1 MRWRTW
7 RLSGGAGADAPR
19 VFHRL
24 AGLGRCDGVRR
35 QVASI
40 ATARGARGGEAFT
53 LVELLVVVAII
64 ALLVTILMPS
74 LGRALALARR
84 SVCLSHLRG
93 AGNGM
98 SLYAADFE
106 SWLPGPNTSGHELT
120 VNYGNYDGQDVTA
133 PTEPVQ
139 NMDWI
144 SPSMADA
151 LGLPAKRV
159 DRLVAIL
166 NTALRCPAN
175 KEMYAREYTGGGAG
189 SVDVEPGKIRYSS
202 YSAALGFHVYR
213 EGHVG
218 DRRDIQDTPVKTRVQ
233 VPDDYRP
240 SLEEV
245 GTAAD
250 KVFAMDGA
258 RYVNSPTTVTFN
270 AFIRQIRGGNF
281 MLYGPATPLTGDP
294 FRLNN
299 DRTLRPE
306 NLRFAYRHNGN
317 INVVFFDGHCKT
329 LGPVESLSTSLYFP
343 KGSVVINAS
352 LTQDPNDTNGPLE

>member
-1 MRWRTW
+1 MGTESRRGEG
-7 RLSGGAGADAPR
+7 RDGAGRSSGRGRAGTMSRRTAP
-19 VFHRL
+19 VVVAW
-24 AGLGRCDGVRR
+24 AG
-35 QVASI
+35 
-40 ATARGARGGEAFT
+40 GGGHGFT

-98 SLYAADFE
+98 LLYAADFE

-120 VNYGNYDGQDVTA
+120 VNYNNYGGEDLTA

-139 NMDWI
+139 NMDWV

-189 SVDVEPGKIRYSS
+189 SVDVEAGKIRYSS
-202 YSAALGFHVYR
+202 YSAALAFHVYR
-213 EGHVG
+213 EGRVN
-218 DRRDIQDTPVKTRVQ
+218 DRRDIQDTPVKARVQ
-233 VPDDYRP
+233 VPREYRP

-270 AFIRQIRGGNF
+270 AFMRQIRGGNF
-281 MLYGPATPLTGDP
+281 MLYGPATPLSGDP

-306 NLRFAYRHNGN
+306 NVRFAYRHNEK

-329 LGPVESLSTSLYFP
+329 LGPVESLRTSLYFP
-343 KGSVVINAS
+343 EGSVVINAS
-352 LTQDPNDTNGPLE
+352 LTQDPDDANGPLE